1 MFGPN
6 VGTLDRSLRLI
17 VGFALIV
24 FLIVTPGP
32 AKWWGFIGLIPL
44 LTGIFGNCP
53 LYSILGIRT
62 CPMEKA

>member
-32 AKWWGFIGLIPL
+32 TKWWGFIGLIPL

-62 CPMEKA
+62 CPAAKG